1 MRWSFC
7 FQMYFIPIFCSFVLD
22 SLFVLFN
29 SNGYR
34 VIDAGKESAKVYVKP
49 AMFRP
54 FFPHF
59 VRRLLSFTPA
69 TLIHEYIRVLEYDRF
84 VTSYRSR
91 TLNCHSRLEMRKR
104 REKTKHK
111 NRIMNKCWQLIF
123 ISYENTNSTCPPHGR
138 ET

>member
-1 MRWSFC
+1 
-7 FQMYFIPIFCSFVLD
+7 MYFIPIFCSFVLD

-69 TLIHEYIRVLEYDRF
+69 TLIHEYTRTWIWSIRYIIPFTDVEL
-84 VTSYRSR
+84 
-91 TLNCHSRLEMRKR
+91 
-104 REKTKHK
+104 
-111 NRIMNKCWQLIF
+111 
-123 ISYENTNSTCPPHGR
+123 P
-138 ET
+138 